1 MLESQRLEN
10 YVVFQVGVKI
20 QAVFADI
27 RALVADMGMVDWK
40 NWKDMVYI
48 RVDCSGIQ
56 VAVVGTIVLVP
67 LMVHLLVGLIRY
79 FLQD

>member
-1 MLESQRLEN
+1 M
-10 YVVFQVGVKI
+10 KI

-56 VAVVGTIVLVP
+56 VAVEVTIVLAP
-67 LMVHLLVGLIRY
+67 LVVQLLVG
-79 FLQD
+79 FD